1 MINPIDVRLVATLL
15 AIHFVN
21 YSPAT
26 SMVMPMSA
34 NTMGLFLSGCIIF
47 VQQTTTRAKGG
58 TKMKKRDSRFRK
70 ELLKLLGATFL
81 IKGKVCS
88 RKFNWI
94 EGDNPKCIQMICLE
108 DIKCMVKKPGKNKLD
123 VVAKIDHAWLSSE
136 DSLIA
141 YDKKLYI
148 GQNVQLKAKVKEY
161 QYSVSG
167 KRQLGLQQ
175 VSRKYK
181 KFNTPINK

>member
-1 MINPIDVRLVATLL
+1 MINPIDVRLVAALL

-26 SMVMPMSA
+26 SMVIPVSA
-34 NTMGLFLSGCIIF
+34 NTGTFLSRVHHLYEASHDEG
-47 VQQTTTRAKGG
+47 KGG
-58 TKMKKRDSRFRK
+58 TKMKRKDFRFRK
-70 ELLKLLGATFL
+70 ELLRLLGDEFL
-81 IKGKVCS
+81 VKGRVS
-88 RKFNWI
+88 GRKFNWI
-94 EGDNPKCIQMICLE
+94 EGDNPRCIQMLCLE
-108 DIKCMVKKPGKNKLD
+108 DIKCMIKKPGKNKLD

-148 GQNVQLKAKVKEY
+148 GQNVQLKARVKEY
-161 QYSVSG
+161 QYNTSG
-167 KRQLGLQQ
+167 KKQLGLRQ
-175 VSRKYK
+175 VSKKYK